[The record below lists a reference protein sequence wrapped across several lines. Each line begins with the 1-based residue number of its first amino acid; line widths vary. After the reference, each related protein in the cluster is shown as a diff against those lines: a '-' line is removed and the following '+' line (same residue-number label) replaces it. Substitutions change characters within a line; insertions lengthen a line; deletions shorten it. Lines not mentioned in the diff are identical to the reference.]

1 MENTKKKAQAFLM
14 VTFSILGIGMVYEG
28 GYLGIGGTE
37 QTHKVTF
44 NTGSNAEIMETM
56 RYADKVVG
64 VHMSLKSIFY
74 DIDGLV
80 SNGDI
85 KKDNYQIW
93 RYTLDKQVDKI
104 PLIDKGLHI
113 KGVPDKYERYHKELI
128 AITDNL
134 FKINGL
140 IVAQGGT
147 YTLTD
152 EIRGLIKENHKKLLA
167 VEDELSELVDSTTK
181 ATDEK
186 ERRALGGN

>member
-1 MENTKKKAQAFLM
+1 MKNTKKKAQAFLM
-14 VTFSILGIGMVYEG
+14 VTLSMLGVGMAYEG
-28 GYLGIGGTE
+28 GYLDTE
-37 QTHKVTF
+37 NTKQSYEIKT
-44 NTGSNAEIMETM
+44 NTGGNAKIMEEM

-93 RYTLDKQVDKI
+93 RYTLNKQVDKI

-152 EIRGLIKENHKKLLA
+152 EIRGLIKENHKKLLD